1 MNMLSKE
8 AFLKLREDLLTHGGF
23 SVKSFNHVGYE
34 PFKSSIGYLVS
45 IKAYEDKMKLED
57 FTYERVKDY
66 LEAKYLDKAIEPLIF
81 GAWKSEEGFIYLDI
95 NKFKIKFTHAVREA
109 IKESQLA
116 IYDLK
121 NEKSIYIKDI
131 TAMEFLSHE

>member
-1 MNMLSKE
+1 
-8 AFLKLREDLLTHGGF
+8 
-23 SVKSFNHVGYE
+23 
-34 PFKSSIGYLVS
+34 
-45 IKAYEDKMKLED
+45 MKLED

-66 LEAKYLDKAIEPLIF
+66 LDSKDLDKSIEPLIF

-95 NKFKIKFTHAVREA
+95 NKFKIKFTHAIREA
-109 IKESQLA
+109 IKESQVA